1 MANGTPRVRKSS
13 PSKRLKKSEHPK
25 VLESLSGSFYRQ
37 IDPRL
42 KQQVMDSRMM
52 QEDENFYANL
62 SPRFIHKMF
71 NPNKFMEALG
81 RRDEESEI
89 GE

>member
-13 PSKRLKKSEHPK
+13 RSKLRRSENTK
-25 VLESLSGSFYRQ
+25 TIESLAGSFYRQ

-52 QEDENFYANL
+52 QEDEYCTANL
-62 SPRFIHKMF
+62 SEKPIIKMF
-71 NPNKFMEALG
+71 NPNRFMESLG
-81 RRDEESEI
+81 FRDEHNEI
-89 GE
+89 

>member
-1 MANGTPRVRKSS
+1 MANGTPRVRKMKS
-13 PSKRLKKSEHPK
+13 RAQLQHSEHPK
-25 VLESLSGSFYRQ
+25 VMETAAGSFYRM

-52 QEDENFYANL
+52 QEDEYCVANL
-62 SPRFIHKMF
+62 SGQAIHKMF
-71 NPNKFMEALG
+71 NPNRYMESLG
-81 RRDEESEI
+81 FKDERSEV

>member
-1 MANGTPRVRKSS
+1 MKNGTPRVRKMKSRAAL
-13 PSKRLKKSEHPK
+13 KRSEHPS
-25 VLESLSGSFYRQ
+25 VIESLAGSFYRQ

-52 QEDENFYANL
+52 QEDEYSIANL
-62 SPRFIHKMF
+62 SGKAIHKMF
-71 NPNKFMEALG
+71 NPNKFMESLG
-81 RRDEESEI
+81 FRDERNEV

>member
-1 MANGTPRVRKSS
+1 MANGTPRVRKASR
-13 PSKRLKKSEHPK
+13 SKLRRSEQPK
-25 VLESLSGSFYRQ
+25 VIESLAGSFYRQ

-52 QEDENFYANL
+52 QEDEYCIANL
-62 SPRFIHKMF
+62 SEKPIVKMF
-71 NPNKFMEALG
+71 NPNRFMESLG
-81 RRDEESEI
+81 FRDERSEV